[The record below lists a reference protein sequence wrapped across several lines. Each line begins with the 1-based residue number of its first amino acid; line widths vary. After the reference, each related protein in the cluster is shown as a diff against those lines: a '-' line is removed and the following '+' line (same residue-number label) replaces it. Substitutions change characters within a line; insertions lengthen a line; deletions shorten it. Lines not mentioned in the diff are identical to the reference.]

1 MHLMEISTIIPSSC
15 FLSPFQ
21 TQRIVRSRVGVGSL
35 NSTVKPRTFHRH
47 RSAPRFEFVHS
58 QVKSSSQREL
68 RRFKSSLESL
78 LCYDKSIPEE
88 IIEKPIGLSLNRR
101 EIGSNP
107 PCGDCQAKGAT
118 LCVTCSGSGLYVDS
132 ILESQGILVKVKC
145 LGCGGSGNILCSKC
159 GGRGHAGFN

>member
-1 MHLMEISTIIPSSC
+1 ML
-15 FLSPFQ
+15 
-21 TQRIVRSRVGVGSL
+21 
-35 NSTVKPRTFHRH
+35 
-47 RSAPRFEFVHS
+47 

-68 RRFKSSLESL
+68 HRFKSSLESL

-107 PCGDCQAKGAT
+107 PCSDCQAKGAI

-159 GGRGHAGFN
+159 GGRGHSGF

>member
-1 MHLMEISTIIPSSC
+1 ML
-15 FLSPFQ
+15 
-21 TQRIVRSRVGVGSL
+21 
-35 NSTVKPRTFHRH
+35 
-47 RSAPRFEFVHS
+47 

-68 RRFKSSLESL
+68 HRFK
-78 LCYDKSIPEE
+78 KE

-107 PCGDCQAKGAT
+107 PCSDCQAKGAI

-145 LGCGGSGNILCSKC
+145 LGKHFIISSSVYHCY
-159 GGRGHAGFN
+159 HHYFF